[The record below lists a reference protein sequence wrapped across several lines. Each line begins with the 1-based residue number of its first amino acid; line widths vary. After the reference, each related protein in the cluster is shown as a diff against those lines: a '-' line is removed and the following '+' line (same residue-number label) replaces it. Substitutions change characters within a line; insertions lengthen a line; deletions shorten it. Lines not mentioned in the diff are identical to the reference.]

1 MSAVAEVR
9 DAALAKEEL
18 QDLLN
23 YLDGLPR
30 DLRHGGAFAAY
41 EQRVGELSREVILS
55 EMAQFAPQL
64 GPKLA
69 EALRSGPAAYGRIN
83 EELTAVARRYKQD
96 VERKQRMGRAVH
108 WGVLAASAAT
118 MVSVVGLLPLAI
130 PFSGVAL
137 SLAAAHAAWF
147 SKKRSKNQERLA
159 AQLAALSDVLE
170 RLFGPSG
177 EVLKP
182 SEYYA
187 ASTKR
192 VETLLEE
199 ISAER

>member
-9 DAALAKEEL
+9 GASLAKEEL

-55 EMAQFAPQL
+55 EMRQFAPQL
-64 GPKLA
+64 GEQFAKA
-69 EALRSGPAAYGRIN
+69 MRSGPAEYGRIHD
-83 EELTAVARRYKQD
+83 EISALARRYQQD
-96 VERKQRMGRAVH
+96 AERKQRVGRAVH

-118 MVSVVGLLPLAI
+118 MVSAVSLAPLAI

-147 SKKRSKNQERLA
+147 SKRSQNQERLA
-159 AQLAALSDVLE
+159 ARLAALSEVLD

>member
-23 YLDGLPR
+23 YLDGLPH

-64 GPKLA
+64 GSKFA
-69 EALRSGPAAYGRIN
+69 DALRSGPAAYGRIN
-83 EELTAVARRYKQD
+83 EELTAVARRHKQD
-96 VERKQRMGRAVH
+96 VERKQRVGRAVH
-108 WGVLAASAAT
+108 WGVLVACAGT
-118 MVSVVGLLPLAI
+118 MVSAVSLIPLAI
-130 PFSGVAL
+130 PFSGVAFL
-137 SLAAAHAAWF
+137 LEAAHAAWF
-147 SKKRSKNQERLA
+147 SKRLKDQERLA
-159 AQLAALSDVLE
+159 AHLSILSEVLGHS
-170 RLFGPSG
+170 FGPSG
-177 EVLKP
+177 EILKP

-199 ISAER
+199 INAER

>member
-1 MSAVAEVR
+1 MSPVTELRGAP
-9 DAALAKEEL
+9 LAKEEL

-23 YLDGLPR
+23 YLDGLPN

-55 EMAQFAPQL
+55 EMAQYAPQL
-64 GPKLA
+64 GSKFA
-69 EALRSGPAAYGRIN
+69 EAFSLGPLAYGRIN
-83 EELTAVARRYKQD
+83 DELTALARRYKQD
-96 VERKQRMGRAVH
+96 VERKQKVGRAVH

-118 MVSVVGLLPLAI
+118 MVSAVSIVPLAI
-130 PFSGVAL
+130 PFSGVAV
-137 SLAAAHAAWF
+137 SLAAAYVAWF
-147 SKKRSKNQERLA
+147 SKRSKNQERRA
-159 AQLAALSDVLE
+159 AHLAALSDVLA
-170 RLFGPSG
+170 RSFGPSG

-199 ISAER
+199 INAER